1 MPVPIQLA
9 MSGFW
14 RQDLHGSDGSLVL
27 GCTVV
32 RLGLVIVR
40 ISLVLTRKLGGA
52 RKDAEYRIDRFRSI
66 SRGDEVA

>member
-1 MPVPIQLA
+1 

-14 RQDLHGSDGSLVL
+14 RQDLLGSDGSLVL

-52 RKDAEYRIDRFRSI
+52 RKDADRPNFHFGSI
-66 SRGDEVA
+66 FGENEVA

>member
-1 MPVPIQLA
+1 

-32 RLGLVIVR
+32 RLGLIVIVR

-52 RKDAEYRIDRFRSI
+52 RKDADHANFHFRSI
-66 SRGDEVA
+66 FGEDEVA